1 MKFLIPSAKQ
11 MSDLSDG
18 KFVELAPASQAV
30 LGQLGD
36 LSTEELAKFYDISD
50 VQAVTE
56 AERWQALATGRAK
69 SYPAM
74 DLYDGLMYRQFKPVL
89 KSDKARDFA
98 SQHVLIATALY
109 GLIAANT
116 PIAPHRLDFMKSLKV
131 NDKLLKAYWK
141 TQYDTCVSTNQDEVL
156 VSLLSSEFEQ
166 VFSPALRRLFLRIQF
181 LEEVDGRLKRHST
194 ISKKG
199 RGQLL
204 AYCIEHQVQTL
215 EALRVAKFDGYS
227 YRADLSSELDWV
239 YVKKIEK

>member
-1 MKFLIPSAKQ
+1 
-11 MSDLSDG
+11 
-18 KFVELAPASQAV
+18 
-30 LGQLGD
+30 
-36 LSTEELAKFYDISD
+36 
-50 VQAVTE
+50 
-56 AERWQALATGRAK
+56 
-69 SYPAM
+69 M

-89 KSDKARDFA
+89 KSDKARAFA

-109 GLIAANT
+109 GLIAANA

-131 NDKLLKAYWK
+131 NGKPLKAYWK
-141 TQYDTCVSTNQDEVL
+141 AQYDTSISANQDEVL

-166 VFSPALRRLFLRIQF
+166 VFSPALRRLFLRVQF

-204 AYCIEHQVQTL
+204 AYCIEHQVKTL
-215 EALRVAKFDGYS
+215 EALQAAKFDGYS

-239 YVKKIEK
+239 YVKK

>member
-11 MSDLSDG
+11 MSGLSDG

-30 LGQLGD
+30 VAQLVD

-50 VQAVTE
+50 AQAVTE
-56 AERWQALATGRAK
+56 AERWQALAAGKAA

-89 KSDKARDFA
+89 KSDKSRDFA
-98 SQHVLIATALY
+98 SQHVLIATSLY
-109 GLIAANT
+109 GLIAANAL
-116 PIAPHRLDFMKSLKV
+116 IAPHRLDFMKSLKV
-131 NDKLLKAYWK
+131 NGKSLKAYWK
-141 TQYDTCVSTNQDEVL
+141 SQYDESISVNHDEIL

-166 VFSPALRRLFLRIQF
+166 VFSPTIRRRFLRIQF
-181 LEEVDGRLKRHST
+181 LEEVGGRFKRHST

-215 EALRVAKFDGYS
+215 EALQAAKFDGYS

-239 YVKKIEK
+239 YVKK

>member
-11 MSDLSDG
+11 MSGLSDG
-18 KFVELAPASQAV
+18 KLVELAPASQAV
-30 LGQLGD
+30 LAQLVD

-50 VQAVTE
+50 AQAVTE
-56 AERWQALATGRAK
+56 AERWQALAAGKAA

-89 KSDKARDFA
+89 KSDKSRDFA
-98 SQHVLIATALY
+98 SQHVLIATSLY
-109 GLIAANT
+109 GLIAANAL
-116 PIAPHRLDFMKSLKV
+116 IAPHRLDFMKSFKV
-131 NDKLLKAYWK
+131 NGKSLKAYWK
-141 TQYDTCVSTNQDEVL
+141 SQYDESISVNHDEVL

-166 VFSPALRRLFLRIQF
+166 VFSPTMRRRFLRIQF
-181 LEEVDGRLKRHST
+181 LEEAGGRFKRHST

-215 EALRVAKFDGYS
+215 EALQAAKFDGYS

-239 YVKKIEK
+239 YVKK

>member
-1 MKFLIPSAKQ
+1 MTGVQTCALPICAKQ
-11 MSDLSDG
+11 LSDLPDG

-30 LGQLGD
+30 LAQLGD

-50 VQAVTE
+50 AQAVTE
-56 AERWQALATGRAK
+56 TERWQALAAGKAA

-89 KSDKARDFA
+89 KSDKARAFA

-109 GLIAANT
+109 GLIAANA

-131 NDKLLKAYWK
+131 NGKPLKAYWK
-141 TQYDTCVSTNQDEVL
+141 AQYDTSISANQDEVL

-166 VFSPALRRLFLRIQF
+166 VFSPALRRLFLRVQF

-199 RGQLL
+199 NYQDRKS
-204 AYCIEHQVQTL
+204 V
-215 EALRVAKFDGYS
+215 V
-227 YRADLSSELDWV
+227 
-239 YVKKIEK
+239 

>member
-11 MSDLSDG
+11 LSDLPDG

-30 LGQLGD
+30 VAQLVD

-50 VQAVTE
+50 AQAVTE
-56 AERWQALATGRAK
+56 TERWQALAAGKAA

-89 KSDKARDFA
+89 KSDKARAFA

-109 GLIAANT
+109 GLIAANA

-131 NDKLLKAYWK
+131 NGKPLKAYWK
-141 TQYDTCVSTNQDEVL
+141 AQYDTSISANQDEVL

-166 VFSPALRRLFLRIQF
+166 VFSPSLRRLFLRVQF
-181 LEEVDGRLKRHST
+181 LEEVDGQ
-194 ISKKG
+194 IG
-199 RGQLL
+199 R
-204 AYCIEHQVQTL
+204 AHV
-215 EALRVAKFDGYS
+215 
-227 YRADLSSELDWV
+227 
-239 YVKKIEK
+239 

>member
-11 MSDLSDG
+11 LSDLPDG

-30 LGQLGD
+30 LAQLGD

-50 VQAVTE
+50 AQAVTE
-56 AERWQALATGRAK
+56 TERWQALAAGKAA

-89 KSDKARDFA
+89 KSDKARAFA

-109 GLIAANT
+109 GLIAANA

-131 NDKLLKAYWK
+131 NGKPLKAYWK
-141 TQYDTCVSTNQDEVL
+141 AQYDTSISANQDEVL

-166 VFSPALRRLFLRIQF
+166 VFSPALRRLFLRVQF

-194 ISKKG
+194 ISKKA
-199 RGQLL
+199 RGQFLSCL
-204 AYCIEHQVQTL
+204 IENHMTKLSDIKQISFSGF
-215 EALRVAKFDGYS
+215 KFQEK
-227 YRADLSSELDWV
+227 LSQEKEFV
-239 YVKKIEK
+239 FVKKVDG